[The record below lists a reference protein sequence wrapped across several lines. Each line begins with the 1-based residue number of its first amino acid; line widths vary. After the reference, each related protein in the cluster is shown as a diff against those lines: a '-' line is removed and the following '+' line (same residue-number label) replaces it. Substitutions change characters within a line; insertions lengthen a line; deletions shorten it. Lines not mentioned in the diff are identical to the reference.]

1 MQQQGSLI
9 EHVEWTVKCV
19 ADMCGMM
26 LLRASTWLMLFRR
39 NDALEHQP
47 KNQLWI
53 FCKTNK
59 ETDKETKKQRA
70 GFL

>member
-1 MQQQGSLI
+1 
-9 EHVEWTVKCV
+9 
-19 ADMCGMM
+19 MCGMM
-26 LLRASTWLMLFRR
+26 LWRASTWLMLFRR

-59 ETDKETKKQRA
+59 ETDKETKKQHA